1 MQRPRASLAC
11 LGLAAGM
18 LAACAPGQRT
28 AFDAEAGATADPHGT
43 FGAATMHNTQCM
55 TGEKGCTTAL
65 AARFA
70 EAVETTVN
78 FDFDSAR
85 LGPEARA
92 TLARQADFIRQFPE
106 LRFRVYGHTDLVGTE
121 AYNQRLGLRRAR
133 AVVDFFV
140 RQGISRDR
148 LEAVAS
154 LGERQ
159 PVIDTPG
166 RERRNRR
173 TVTKV
178 EVDGF
183 YERHPTVLDGRY
195 AEVIYREYVA
205 SAQPQSDFEA
215 GADGGGAAG
224 GQ

>member
-11 LGLAAGM
+11 LGLAAGL

-28 AFDAEAGATADPHGT
+28 AFDAEAGAIADAHGN

-55 TGEKGCTTAL
+55 TGEKDCTTAL
-65 AARFA
+65 AERFA
-70 EAVETTVN
+70 DAVETTVN

-148 LEAVAS
+148 LEAVVS
-154 LGERQ
+154 FGERQ
-159 PVIDTPG
+159 PLIVTEG

-173 TVTKV
+173 TVT
-178 EVDGF
+178 EVNGF

-215 GADGGGAAG
+215 GAGGGGAGG